1 MPYITNIEFR
11 DFGEKGQIKINAEIH
26 NNKVEYD
33 IYDYLHFKA
42 NFNILYDSITIVVKK
57 GRLNLVSRI
66 IGV

>member
-11 DFGEKGQIKINAEIH
+11 DFGEKGQIKIIAEIH

-33 IYDYLHFKA
+33 IYDYLYCTA
-42 NFNILYDSITIVVKK
+42 NFNILYDSIPMVVKK
-57 GRLNLVSRI
+57 GSLNLVSRI